1 MKRNEGL
8 YHILYIKKKKN
19 TTFFIGTITNIEPR
33 RNTIDI
39 LIIYL
44 IVILIINWFKNISK

>member
-1 MKRNEGL
+1 MKV
-8 YHILYIKKKKN
+8 YTTFFIYKKKKN

-33 RNTIDI
+33 RNAVDT

-44 IVILIINWFKNISK
+44 IVILIIN